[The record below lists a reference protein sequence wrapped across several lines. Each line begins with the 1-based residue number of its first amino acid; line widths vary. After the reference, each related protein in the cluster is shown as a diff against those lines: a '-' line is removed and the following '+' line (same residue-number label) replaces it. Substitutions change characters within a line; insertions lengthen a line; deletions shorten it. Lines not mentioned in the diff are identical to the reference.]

1 MSLKNIITVRNC
13 TYALKQILLI
23 IGILLMIAN
32 ISATCPCS
40 GENPCNRTVIDYND
54 THNLIIESTYLCGD
68 VNGDDIVNI
77 FDAMLLRYHVAYGSG
92 SYPLECNPPTITY
105 YFEQK
110 TVNKSINL
118 TTSYDGYTCKYMDST
133 YDMFTTDNAI
143 AIGKLNDLMT
153 DRDKGFAEFD
163 ISSIPI
169 NAHITNV
176 IFKYDGRRHN
186 MDCNISNMT
195 IQPTVSTAQQ
205 IYDNIGTGTDYYND
219 AGFPEIGNNKSI
231 NLGIYAINDLQ
242 RKINNSITWFSIGLY
257 TNSPISPVSLINASE
272 NIDAAPPPTLQ
283 IDYQVPAE
291 HGTTIE
297 TKLISTHVGA
307 RKTTMAA
314 AFMLLSGMFMMVA
327 IKRRQEDE

>member
-23 IGILLMIAN
+23 IGILLMISNAT
-32 ISATCPCS
+32 ATCPCS
-40 GENPCNRTVIDYND
+40 GNNPCNRTIIDYND

-68 VNGDDIVNI
+68 VTGDGYITVDDVYYTYQKSVNPD
-77 FDAMLLRYHVAYGSG
+77 FTLN
-92 SYPLECNPPTITY
+92 CNPPTITY

-110 TVNKSINL
+110 MVNKSINL
-118 TTSYDGYTCKYMDST
+118 TTSYDGYTEHCMDSSYWVFAT
-133 YDMFTTDNAI
+133 NKGI
-143 AIGKLNDLMT
+143 AIGKKSEMMT

-205 IYDNIGTGTDYYND
+205 IYDNIGTGVDYYND
-219 AGFPEIGNNKSI
+219 TGFPEVGTNKSI
-231 NLGIYAINDLQ
+231 DLGIYAINDLQ

-257 TNSPISPVSLINASE
+257 TNSPIFPVSIINTSE
-272 NIDAAPPPTLQ
+272 NVDSTPPPTLQ